1 VLPVSDDLVIDPA
14 PLVRGCVAALL
25 HGATAGAVG
34 LAFHEALAA
43 AMLDAARRVRRDLGV
58 DVVGLT
64 GGVFQ
69 NALLSGL
76 ARASLERAGF
86 TVLVHET
93 VPANDGGLALGQA
106 AVAAMG
112 GAKESG

>member
-1 VLPVSDDLVIDPA
+1 
-14 PLVRGCVAALL
+14 LL
-25 HGATAGAVG
+25 DGATAGSVG

-43 AMLDAARRVRRDLGV
+43 AMLDAARRVRHSQGV

-69 NALLSGL
+69 NALLSDI

-86 TVLVHET
+86 TVLMHET

-106 AVAAMG
+106 AVAALG